1 MMQHYNRDSIEKL
14 LEAWACWVRAGRTWP
29 NRLGY
34 PNSSPGYGDGVEPPT
49 DMDGVARR
57 KRRRDD
63 PNRIATQPHQVSTRV
78 SRSRTVVPLS
88 FLRDRDVERV
98 DVVIRCL
105 PPFHRCVVIR
115 RILQRQQVAEIA
127 TLLLCSTKTVARNY
141 ADAITAI
148 EAKMNTES
156 SRGSNGC

>member
-1 MMQHYNRDSIEKL
+1 MGARYTRESIEKL
-14 LEAWACWVRAGRTWP
+14 LDAWAWWVRAGRTWP

-49 DMDGVARR
+49 DTDGVARR

-63 PNRIATQPHQVSTRV
+63 PNGIATQPHQVSTRV

-88 FLRDRDVERV
+88 FFRDRDVERV

-105 PPFHRCVVIR
+105 PPFHRCVVVR

-156 SRGSNGC
+156 RGVRDQC